1 MGQQS
6 WWKRF
11 NQLKDQNIVS
21 EKKLVETGS
30 NIGQFLAI
38 VGLILVYGVGA
49 FWLCQELITD
59 AQFARTGDPEDKVP
73 LFIRFGVPTM
83 IIGIGIL
90 FFTVLFQ
97 RLKAAKT
104 DKYRD
109 VQI

>member
-1 MGQQS
+1 MKKNLRNRGPILVSS
-6 WWKRF
+6 WPF
-11 NQLKDQNIVS
+11 
-21 EKKLVETGS
+21 
-30 NIGQFLAI
+30 
-38 VGLILVYGVGA
+38 VGWILVYGVGA

-59 AQFARTGDPEDKVP
+59 AEFARTADPEDKVP

-90 FFTVLFQ
+90 FFSVLFQ

-104 DKYRD
+104 DKYID

>member
-1 MGQQS
+1 
-6 WWKRF
+6 
-11 NQLKDQNIVS
+11 VS
-21 EKKLVETGS
+21 GKKLAETGS

-59 AQFARTGDPEDKVP
+59 AEDKVP
-73 LFIRFGVPTM
+73 LFIRFGVPIM

>member
-1 MGQQS
+1 MSGT
-6 WWKRF
+6 
-11 NQLKDQNIVS
+11 
-21 EKKLVETGS
+21 KLAETGS
-30 NIGQFLAI
+30 NLGQFLTI

-49 FWLCQELITD
+49 FWLCGELITH
-59 AQFARTGDPEDKVP
+59 AEFARTAAPEDKVP

-97 RLKAAKT
+97 RFKAAKT

-109 VQI
+109 IQI

>member
-1 MGQQS
+1 M
-6 WWKRF
+6 
-11 NQLKDQNIVS
+11 S
-21 EKKLVETGS
+21 EKNLAETGS

-59 AQFARTGDPEDKVP
+59 AQFGRTGDPKDKVP
-73 LFIRFGVPTM
+73 MFIRFGVPTM
-83 IIGIGIL
+83 ITGIGIL

-97 RLKAAKT
+97 RLKAVKT

>member
-1 MGQQS
+1 MSRPEKPNDHVTRASTGAGQ
-6 WWKRF
+6 
-11 NQLKDQNIVS
+11 V
-21 EKKLVETGS
+21 LV
-30 NIGQFLAI
+30 II
-38 VGLILVYGVGA
+38 GLILVYGVGA
-49 FWLCQELITD
+49 CWLCQELITD

-73 LFIRFGVPTM
+73 LFIRFGVPPM

>member
-1 MGQQS
+1 MSG
-6 WWKRF
+6 
-11 NQLKDQNIVS
+11 
-21 EKKLVETGS
+21 KKLAESGP
-30 NIGQFLAI
+30 NIGQFLAF
-38 VGLILVYGVGA
+38 VSLILVYGVGA

-59 AQFARTGDPEDKVP
+59 AEFTRTRDPEDMVP
-73 LFIRFGVPTM
+73 MFIRLGVPAM
-83 IIGIGIL
+83 IVGIGIL

>member
-1 MGQQS
+1 M
-6 WWKRF
+6 
-11 NQLKDQNIVS
+11 VS

-49 FWLCQELITD
+49 FWLCGELITD
-59 AQFARTGDPEDKVP
+59 AEFARTADPNDRVP
-73 LFIRFGVPTM
+73 MFIRIGVPTM

-90 FFTVLFQ
+90 FFTVPFQ
-97 RLKAAKT
+97 RLKAANT

>member
-1 MGQQS
+1 M
-6 WWKRF
+6 
-11 NQLKDQNIVS
+11 S
-21 EKKLVETGS
+21 EKKLAETGS

-59 AQFARTGDPEDKVP
+59 AEFASTGDPEDKVP

>member
-1 MGQQS
+1 M
-6 WWKRF
+6 
-11 NQLKDQNIVS
+11 S
-21 EKKLVETGS
+21 EKNLVETGS

-49 FWLCQELITD
+49 FWLCTELITD
-59 AQFARTGDPEDKVP
+59 AKFTRTADPEDKVP

-83 IIGIGIL
+83 ILGIGIL
-90 FFTVLFQ
+90 FFSVLFQ

>member
-1 MGQQS
+1 M
-6 WWKRF
+6 
-11 NQLKDQNIVS
+11 S
-21 EKKLVETGS
+21 EEKLAETGS

-59 AQFARTGDPEDKVP
+59 AQFGRTGDPKDKVP
-73 LFIRFGVPTM
+73 MFIRFGVPTM
-83 IIGIGIL
+83 ITGIGIL

-97 RLKAAKT
+97 RLKAVKT

>member
-1 MGQQS
+1 M
-6 WWKRF
+6 
-11 NQLKDQNIVS
+11 S
-21 EKKLVETGS
+21 EKNLAETGS

-49 FWLCQELITD
+49 FWLCEELITD
-59 AQFARTGDPEDKVP
+59 AEFTRTGDPKDKVP
-73 LFIRFGVPTM
+73 MFIRFGVPTM
-83 IIGIGIL
+83 ITGIGIL

-97 RLKAAKT
+97 RLKAVKT

>member
-1 MGQQS
+1 M
-6 WWKRF
+6 
-11 NQLKDQNIVS
+11 S
-21 EKKLVETGS
+21 EKKLAETGA

-49 FWLCQELITD
+49 FWLCEELITD
-59 AQFARTGDPEDKVP
+59 AKFTRTGDPKDKVP
-73 LFIRFGVPTM
+73 MFIRFGVPTM
-83 IIGIGIL
+83 ITGIGIL

-97 RLKAAKT
+97 RLKAVKT

>member
-1 MGQQS
+1 MSGT
-6 WWKRF
+6 
-11 NQLKDQNIVS
+11 
-21 EKKLVETGS
+21 KLAETGS

-49 FWLCQELITD
+49 LWFCGELITD
-59 AQFARTGDPEDKVP
+59 AEFSRTADPEDKVP

-90 FFTVLFQ
+90 FFTVLLQ
-97 RLKAAKT
+97 RLKATKT

>member
-1 MGQQS
+1 M
-6 WWKRF
+6 
-11 NQLKDQNIVS
+11 
-21 EKKLVETGS
+21 
-30 NIGQFLAI
+30 AI
-38 VGLILVYGVGA
+38 VGFILVYGVGA

-59 AQFARTGDPEDKVP
+59 AEFARTADPKDKVP
-73 LFIRFGVPTM
+73 MFIRFGVPTM

-104 DKYRD
+104 DKYID